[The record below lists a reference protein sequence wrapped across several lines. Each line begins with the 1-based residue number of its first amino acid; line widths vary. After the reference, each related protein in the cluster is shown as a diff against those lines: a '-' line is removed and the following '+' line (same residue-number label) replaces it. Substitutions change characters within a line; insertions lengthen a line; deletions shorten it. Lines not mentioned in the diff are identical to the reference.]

1 MRIRVTLASLLG
13 SAFLSTVAAAA
24 PFIFSTDGPD
34 GRMGMA
40 SRPGLGGK
48 PEIEA
53 ADDFVLGAQTQIN
66 IATFTG
72 LILNGATIGAVD
84 VEIYRVFPGDSTNP
98 PSGKVPTR
106 VNSPSSDVAFDSR
119 GTLASNLTFS
129 TMVLNNNFT
138 VANVVQNGINPI
150 PNQTTGG
157 EGPTLGQEVQF
168 TVNFTTPLI
177 LGADHYF
184 FVPQV
189 QVTGGEF
196 YWLSSAKPIVAPG
209 TPFAPDLQA
218 WIRNSNLD
226 PDWLRVGTDIVGGTT
241 PPTFN
246 GTFSLNGETPPPGNG
261 GGGSVPLP
269 VAAVAGFDHPA
280 GCHGHREI
288 PPSGTR
294 ASLILTA
301 APSSTSGLNLSF
313 ARVDAMMGPAP
324 SSSHRQPR
332 SRTWPEASSA
342 GPPARR
348 RSRIARVPFTRWL
361 IGWPAY
367 GGYASAHLPLI
378 RVCFNGDSDGQTKIQ
393 VQVCNGAGGRAGD

>member
-1 MRIRVTLASLLG
+1 
-13 SAFLSTVAAAA
+13 
-24 PFIFSTDGPD
+24 
-34 GRMGMA
+34 MA

-66 IATFTG
+66 SATFTG

-106 VNSPSSDVAFDSR
+106 VNSPSDVAFDSR

-129 TMVLNNNFT
+129 TTVLNNNFT

-157 EGPTLGQEVQF
+157 EGPTFGQEVQF
-168 TVNFTTPLI
+168 TVNFTTPFI

-184 FVPQV
+184 FIPQV
-189 QVTGGEF
+189 QVSGGEF
-196 YWLSSAKPIVAPG
+196 YWLSSAKPIAAPG
-209 TPFAPDLQA
+209 TPFSPDLQA
-218 WIRNSNLD
+218 WIRNSKLD

-261 GGGSVPLP
+261 NGGSVPL
-269 VAAVAGFDHPA
+269 AGGAVAGFDHAA
-280 GCHGHREI
+280 GCRGGNRKN
-288 PPSGTR
+288 PQSN
-294 ASLILTA
+294 A
-301 APSSTSGLNLSF
+301 SGLYL
-313 ARVDAMMGPAP
+313 RV
-324 SSSHRQPR
+324 
-332 SRTWPEASSA
+332 
-342 GPPARR
+342 
-348 RSRIARVPFTRWL
+348 
-361 IGWPAY
+361 
-367 GGYASAHLPLI
+367 
-378 RVCFNGDSDGQTKIQ
+378 
-393 VQVCNGAGGRAGD
+393 